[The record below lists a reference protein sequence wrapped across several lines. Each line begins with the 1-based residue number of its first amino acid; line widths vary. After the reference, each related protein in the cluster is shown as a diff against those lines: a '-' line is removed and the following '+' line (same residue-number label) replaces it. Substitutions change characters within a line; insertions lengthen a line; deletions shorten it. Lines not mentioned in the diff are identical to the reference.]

1 MLSLVQ
7 FCYGYAGP
15 NLPRMEDWGLLK
27 LRLVTSPVENYL
39 PLRRQNV
46 DTGVSS
52 PPRFSRALFSPTTN
66 AYFCSPNLE
75 QGVRARHH

>member
-39 PLRRQNV
+39 PLCNAELRTYVRTRRKSLMCKNMLKNGKNKE
-46 DTGVSS
+46 DY
-52 PPRFSRALFSPTTN
+52 PPPS
-66 AYFCSPNLE
+66 
-75 QGVRARHH
+75 

>member
-39 PLRRQNV
+39 PLATHHYQIANDFHESCAYHR
-46 DTGVSS
+46 T
-52 PPRFSRALFSPTTN
+52 PPDKFVII
-66 AYFCSPNLE
+66 E
-75 QGVRARHH
+75 

>member
-39 PLRRQNV
+39 PLTQEKKLLLLSCRLAVQVRESCVQ
-46 DTGVSS
+46 VS
-52 PPRFSRALFSPTTN
+52 FT
-66 AYFCSPNLE
+66 
-75 QGVRARHH
+75 